1 MCGITGIL
9 QFSTTTDSIPEQ
21 MLHRMGDAIA
31 HRGPDDAGIY
41 LSPNQHLGFS
51 FRRLSIIDL
60 SQAGHQPMLTPDGN
74 TCLVFN
80 GEIYNHRALRRQL
93 EQVGYRYR
101 SHTDTETILYAF
113 DYWGESFIERLDGMF
128 AIALWSE
135 EEQVLRLFRDRI
147 GIKPLYY
154 TIQDQRFIFG
164 SEIKAIL
171 ATPFISPE
179 VDTEAL
185 YHYLTY
191 IHTPSPL
198 TLFKGV
204 RKLEPG
210 CMLKITSQGSVSK
223 KAYWDIPSSPS
234 RVMDV
239 ENEDAVCS
247 RLKSLLIES
256 IEKRMMSDVPF
267 GVFLSGGIDSSAN
280 VALMAQLMD
289 RPVETFSV
297 AIKGQEDTNEFA
309 WARKVS
315 RLFGT
320 NHHEII
326 IDDAGFLDLLPTI
339 IRHQDEPLADP
350 VCFPLYHVS
359 KLARDNN
366 VIVVQVGEGSDE
378 QFAGY
383 ESYHRMHVLMTRWR
397 WLSRLPKSLRQGLY
411 SALIPLLKLKKVD
424 YRQNVIRNLLD
435 GEPVYVSNAVAF
447 YDREKTRLLAS
458 TDLAQEQHASSIALM
473 EVAVSKFSAQ
483 HHPDILAQMIFWEL
497 KNRLPELL
505 LMRVDKI
512 TMANSIE
519 ARVPFL
525 DHKIVEFSMSIPEKL
540 KLKNGVTKYILKKS
554 LRGLLPDEIIDRRKI
569 GFAGSG
575 KNMLTPQIFAH
586 AKSLLLHPHH
596 QYFNKEYV
604 SELLHEYERTGI
616 NYTPQIWT
624 LYNFE
629 LWHRYWIEGD
639 TTLRL

>member
-1 MCGITGIL
+1 MCGIAGIL
-9 QFSTTTDSIPEQ
+9 QFTTSTDIIPEQ
-21 MLHRMGDAIA
+21 ILHRMGDAIA

-41 LSPNQHLGFS
+41 LSRRQHLGFS

-60 SQAGHQPMLTPDGN
+60 SQAGHQPMITPDGN
-74 TCLVFN
+74 TCIVFN
-80 GEIYNHRALRRQL
+80 GEIYNHLELRRQL
-93 EQVGYRYR
+93 ESAGYQYR
-101 SHTDTETILYAF
+101 SRTDTETILYAF
-113 DYWGESFIERLDGMF
+113 DCWGESFIERLDGMF

-135 EEQVLRLFRDRI
+135 HEQVLRLFRDRI
-147 GIKPLYY
+147 GIKPIYY
-154 TIQDQRFIFG
+154 AVQDQRFIFG

-171 ATPFISPE
+171 ATPYISPE

-185 YHYLTY
+185 YHYLTF
-191 IHTPSPL
+191 IHTPAPL

-210 CMLKITSQGSVSK
+210 HMLKIATDGSVSERT
-223 KAYWDIPSSPS
+223 YWTIPSSPS
-234 RVMDV
+234 GDV
-239 ENEDAVCS
+239 DMEDEDAVCS
-247 RLKSLLIES
+247 HLKSLLIES
-256 IEKRMMSDVPF
+256 IDKRMMSDVPF

-315 RLFGT
+315 RLFET
-320 NHHEII
+320 HHHEII
-326 IDDAGFLDLLPTI
+326 IDDSGFLDLLPAI
-339 IRHQDEPLADP
+339 IHHQDEPLADP

-383 ESYHRMHVLMTRWR
+383 KSYHRMHALMTRWR
-397 WLSRLPKSLRQGLY
+397 WVSQLPRSFRQALY
-411 SALIPLLKLKKVD
+411 SALVPLLKFKKVD

-435 GEPVYVSNAVAF
+435 GGPVYLSNALAF
-447 YDREKTRLLAS
+447 YDREKEHLLAS
-458 TDLAQEQHASSIALM
+458 TELARKQYPSSTEFM
-473 EVAVSKFSAQ
+473 ESAVSRFSAQ
-483 HHPDILAQMIFWEL
+483 DHPDFLARMIFWEL
-497 KNRLPELL
+497 KNRLAELL

-525 DHKIVEFSMSIPEKL
+525 DHKIVEFSMGIPEKL
-540 KLKNGVTKYILKKS
+540 KLKNGVTKYVLKKS

-575 KNMLTPQIFAH
+575 KNMLTPEIFAH

-596 QYFNKEYV
+596 QYFNQEYV
-604 SELLHEYERTGI
+604 SELLSEYERTRI

-639 TTLRL
+639 TALQL